1 MKKFV
6 FFLIAFNL
14 NFANAEEPMFQFTFG
29 SNIKNFPIQINKSN
43 QKIKKPFSI
52 NLNEWMVSPG
62 FLSLVNDKSSL
73 SSYKANTTK
82 EKIFV
87 KFKIKF

>member
-52 NLNEWMVSPG
+52 NLHEWMVSPG

-82 EKIFV
+82 GKIFV